1 MNVVYYVHEECLK
14 INEVLSLFEHSEM
27 ENQRKGLSEVTGM
40 VEEVTN
46 KQLQFITW
54 LITTATDKCQTIDE
68 VRELNRE
75 IRKHSDGLI
84 DDMASGGT
92 MDEKT
97 QA

>member
-1 MNVVYYVHEECLK
+1 MYFLVVNAVEK
-14 INEVLSLFEHSEM
+14 R
-27 ENQRKGLSEVTGM
+27 NQGKDLPEVTGM
-40 VEEVTN
+40 VEEMTN

-84 DDMASGGT
+84 DDIVSGSST
-92 MDEKT
+92 NEKPE
-97 QA
+97 A

>member
-1 MNVVYYVHEECLK
+1 
-14 INEVLSLFEHSEM
+14 
-27 ENQRKGLSEVTGM
+27 M
-40 VEEVTN
+40 VEDVTN

-54 LITTATDKCQTIDE
+54 LITTATDKCQTIEE

-84 DDMASGGT
+84 DDTASGSP

-97 QA
+97 EA

>member
-1 MNVVYYVHEECLK
+1 MVNAVEK
-14 INEVLSLFEHSEM
+14 R
-27 ENQRKGLSEVTGM
+27 NQGKDLSEVTGM
-40 VEEVTN
+40 VEEMTN

-84 DDMASGGT
+84 DDIVSGSNT
-92 MDEKT
+92 NEKPE
-97 QA
+97 A

>member
-1 MNVVYYVHEECLK
+1 MVNAVEK
-14 INEVLSLFEHSEM
+14 R
-27 ENQRKGLSEVTGM
+27 NQGKNLSEVTGM
-40 VEEVTN
+40 VEEMTN

-84 DDMASGGT
+84 DDIVSGSST
-92 MDEKT
+92 NEKPE
-97 QA
+97 A

>member
-1 MNVVYYVHEECLK
+1 
-14 INEVLSLFEHSEM
+14 
-27 ENQRKGLSEVTGM
+27 M

-84 DDMASGGT
+84 DDMMSGIVT
-92 MDEKT
+92 DEKT
-97 QA
+97 EA

>member
-1 MNVVYYVHEECLK
+1 MVNAVEK
-14 INEVLSLFEHSEM
+14 R
-27 ENQRKGLSEVTGM
+27 NQGKDLSEVTGM
-40 VEEVTN
+40 VEEITN

-84 DDMASGGT
+84 DDIVSGSST
-92 MDEKT
+92 NEKPEV
-97 QA
+97 

>member
-1 MNVVYYVHEECLK
+1 MDVVYYAHEEDLRIK
-14 INEVLSLFEHSEM
+14 EVLSLFEHSEV

-84 DDMASGGT
+84 DDMTSGIGT
-92 MDEKT
+92 DEKT
-97 QA
+97 EA

>member
-1 MNVVYYVHEECLK
+1 
-14 INEVLSLFEHSEM
+14 
-27 ENQRKGLSEVTGM
+27 M

-75 IRKHSDGLI
+75 IRKYSDGLI
-84 DDMASGGT
+84 DDMTSGIGT
-92 MDEKT
+92 DEKT
-97 QA
+97 EA

>member
-1 MNVVYYVHEECLK
+1 MVNAVEK
-14 INEVLSLFEHSEM
+14 R
-27 ENQRKGLSEVTGM
+27 NQGKDLSEVTGM
-40 VEEVTN
+40 VEEITN

-84 DDMASGGT
+84 DDIVSGSST
-92 MDEKT
+92 NEKPE
-97 QA
+97 A

>member
-1 MNVVYYVHEECLK
+1 MYFLVVNAVEK
-14 INEVLSLFEHSEM
+14 R
-27 ENQRKGLSEVTGM
+27 NQGKDLSEVTGM
-40 VEEVTN
+40 VEEMTN

-84 DDMASGGT
+84 DDIVSGSST
-92 MDEKT
+92 NEKPE
-97 QA
+97 A